1 MEDDHWLIPGG
12 SDVKLDLSQL
22 KGDPVGGD
30 TKYAVALDGSLRTE
44 WIQAWREVQNGTALG
59 RRYEIDA
66 TGGVVRFTC
75 RNVDGTGMVFEAL
88 ERLESLV
95 ARANQIAAARRT
107 EIPRSIAAPNA
118 LRAR

>member
-1 MEDDHWLIPGG
+1 
-12 SDVKLDLSQL
+12 VKLDLSRL
-22 KGDPVGGD
+22 KGDPAGSD

-44 WIQAWREVQNGTALG
+44 WIQAWREVQNGTSIG

-66 TGGVVRFTC
+66 GAGVVRFSC
-75 RNVDGTGMVFEAL
+75 RDVDGTGMVFEAL

-95 ARANQIAAARRT
+95 ARANEIAAARRA
-107 EIPRSIAAPNA
+107 ELPRSISAPNA